1 MNRISRYISP
11 QSLRPVL
18 FFAVILCSLALL
30 VSLGSASINLIFL
43 NFAFYLIAVLGL
55 NLFSGNSGIL
65 SFGHVAFVALGA
77 QISATLTMPVALK
90 ATALPL
96 LPGFV
101 QSAQLGLWSAT
112 AVTILI
118 VAVVAAL
125 VAVPICRLGGAAST
139 IATLGLLIIVN
150 SLIVGAQG
158 VTRGSQAMYGIPRL
172 ISLPTAVL
180 FVVAALVVARVYRD
194 SVPGLLMRA
203 ARENEAAALA
213 SGINVRLQRYIAFV
227 LSAMIC
233 AAAGIVFAHT
243 FAVFSAKSFYLDM
256 MFVLI
261 VMLVVGGIGSI
272 TGAFVG
278 TAVVTC
284 ITELLRRLENGFDFA
299 GVQIPQIFGLT
310 ISGLC
315 VMIIVVL
322 YFRRSGIVGG
332 KELESFLPL
341 LRLKTAA
348 AADVPEPA
356 PAAVQTLSVNSVG
369 KRFGGVVAVDD
380 VSLTISTGEVLGL
393 IGPNGSGKT
402 TLLGCIAGTHTV
414 SQGTVELGGKQISGL
429 PAYQVARQG
438 LSRSFQSVRLFSRL
452 SVLENVKAAVAQHE
466 QSMGQAELESR
477 SMALLSDLRIAD
489 LAEREAGTLA
499 YGQQRRL
506 EVARALA
513 SSPRFLLL
521 DEPAAGM
528 NEAETIEL
536 LNILRRLVR
545 TRGIGMVIVDHD
557 MHLIVNLCD
566 RVAVLNKGQL
576 IAEGAPLRITQ
587 NPRVQE
593 AYLGRRA
600 KKLVKSIQSTEETA
614 K

>member
-1 MNRISRYISP
+1 
-11 QSLRPVL
+11 
-18 FFAVILCSLALL
+18 
-30 VSLGSASINLIFL
+30 
-43 NFAFYLIAVLGL
+43 
-55 NLFSGNSGIL
+55 
-65 SFGHVAFVALGA
+65 
-77 QISATLTMPVALK
+77 
-90 ATALPL
+90 
-96 LPGFV
+96 
-101 QSAQLGLWSAT
+101 
-112 AVTILI
+112 
-118 VAVVAAL
+118 
-125 VAVPICRLGGAAST
+125 
-139 IATLGLLIIVN
+139 
-150 SLIVGAQG
+150 
-158 VTRGSQAMYGIPRL
+158 
-172 ISLPTAVL
+172 
-180 FVVAALVVARVYRD
+180 
-194 SVPGLLMRA
+194 
-203 ARENEAAALA
+203 
-213 SGINVRLQRYIAFV
+213 
-227 LSAMIC
+227 
-233 AAAGIVFAHT
+233 
-243 FAVFSAKSFYLDM
+243 
-256 MFVLI
+256 
-261 VMLVVGGIGSI
+261 
-272 TGAFVG
+272 
-278 TAVVTC
+278 
-284 ITELLRRLENGFDFA
+284 
-299 GVQIPQIFGLT
+299 
-310 ISGLC
+310 
-315 VMIIVVL
+315 
-322 YFRRSGIVGG
+322 
-332 KELESFLPL
+332 
-341 LRLKTAA
+341 
-348 AADVPEPA
+348 
-356 PAAVQTLSVNSVG
+356 VQTLSVNSVG

-489 LAEREAGTLA
+489 LAEREAG
-499 YGQQRRL
+499 QQRRL